1 MMNSN
6 PRRGSVTGVE
16 VSGGALLGFIDG
28 MGVFKD
34 TAHKMLTTAGISL
47 PTGDGWYPLEALLL
61 ILNTLAEQGGVN
73 VLRRIGASLI
83 EKAQWPKEIDS
94 LSKALRSVDVS
105 YHMNHRRHG
114 KVLFDAVS
122 GQVIEGM
129 MGHNAVIPPTG
140 DEHRAFYVCNTF
152 YPCELDFGI
161 ASTFTRKFKPLDC
174 SHYARV
180 VHDTCGC
187 RSRGDES
194 CTYVIEW

>member
-1 MMNSN
+1 MSHGTNN
-6 PRRGSVTGVE
+6 
-16 VSGGALLGFIDG
+16 
-28 MGVFKD
+28 
-34 TAHKMLTTAGISL
+34 L
-47 PTGDGWYPLEALLL
+47 P
-61 ILNTLAEQGGVN
+61 Q
-73 VLRRIGASLI
+73 
-83 EKAQWPKEIDS
+83 AQDKEIDS